1 MTTLQSTWTGSSLR
15 ARMQEL
21 RTVDHDR
28 LLYHAT
34 ECDSKTK
41 RCTTEMREQSSG
53 NTPAVHER
61 LRHRW
66 PPAPTSSPPLSAS
79 RQRVTLDPTSMPA
92 RERQRPP
99 SEPDTATERDWPF
112 RGQSGGIA
120 AATVIGRRRH
130 VPLAADLRQAAVGP
144 HLSRCR
150 RPLQPTSPRTTWRRR
165 ARRRPPSPLATR
177 RAAPADIA
185 AVGAAWLIRRPGRP
199 VNGPSVPWGNFSPP
213 PRVAPRLAEC
223 DAGARSPTPAVA
235 SSEVAPPPPSSS
247 SDTPMTTQ
255 TVAMSTTSLTMTPVL
270 PLHATY
276 HRSETGRQ
284 HTRPPTSTRRCRQRG
299 SLLRS
304 AQSLRGPPLGRSAA
318 RRRVQAPAGRP
329 RLWAPR
335 APRPL
340 AKVGSMDGGR
350 GRGPAAQS
358 RQCVPPQRRPF
369 ILAKHVRR
377 IGSAAGTR
385 CGDSLMGLML
395 PTTNSRLKVI
405 HQTKIPST

>member
-34 ECDSKTK
+34 DCDSKTK

-61 LRHRW
+61 LRYRW

-99 SEPDTATERDWPF
+99 SEPDTTTVRDWPF

-284 HTRPPTSTRRCRQRG
+284 HTRPPTATQVGAVNGEASYDPHSRCADHRWVG
-299 SLLRS
+299 
-304 AQSLRGPPLGRSAA
+304 
-318 RRRVQAPAGRP
+318 RRRGGACKRRRGARGCGRRGHRVRSQKWGPWTGDVGEDRRRRAGNVY
-329 RLWAPR
+329 RL
-335 APRPL
+335 
-340 AKVGSMDGGR
+340 KGGPSSWR
-350 GRGPAAQS
+350 STCG
-358 RQCVPPQRRPF
+358 
-369 ILAKHVRR
+369 
-377 IGSAAGTR
+377 GSAPPPARVAATR
-385 CGDSLMGLML
+385 SWASCCRP
-395 PTTNSRLKVI
+395 PTVV
-405 HQTKIPST
+405 